1 MRATFFAVL
10 VASTLTACDP
20 SPPPAPWPD
29 LPTEGFFTGRAAV
42 TADVVEGRAF
52 FMGDSL
58 APPSGTLVPQY
69 ATLRSADGT
78 QHRGVILQTERS
90 ARGTAELA
98 ALRLASS
105 GEVEIVPLDMLVL
118 HGQGQPR

>member
-1 MRATFFAVL
+1 MRAAFFVVL
-10 VASTLTACDP
+10 ALSTLTACEP
-20 SPPPAPWPD
+20 SLPSAPWPD

-58 APPSGTLVPQY
+58 APPTGTLVPQY

-78 QHRGVILQTERS
+78 QHRGVVLQTERS
-90 ARGTAELA
+90 ARGSAELA
-98 ALRLASS
+98 ALRLVSN
-105 GEVEIVPLDMLVL
+105 GEVEVVPLDMLVL
-118 HGQGQPR
+118 HGQEHPR